1 MDAQRKTQEALEK
14 APEQVAQEAGGR
26 VKDVAGELQQTL
38 RGELTTVVRE
48 AAIEV
53 LTPVARKATTSAAK
67 YAVTKGPEIVKDVV
81 VPRMQKAGGPAALAK
96 AVTSA
101 ATSKVGGAG
110 QLLSKVRPGRRGG
123 ADRAGASGTGRGRR
137 LPVQEYIDIAVPVET
152 AYDQWT
158 QFEEF
163 PKFMRGV
170 EQIEQRDD
178 TTLVWHEKLWG
189 VRRSWVAEITDQ
201 RPNERIAWRS
211 TSGPKN
217 VGVVTFHRLSDR
229 LTRVQVNLDHE
240 PEGLFE
246 KTASGLRYTRR
257 GLESDLKRF
266 KALIEMSDEA
276 TGAWRGRVEEGE
288 VVEQPEQAAEEPE
301 AAEAAEEPEEGE
313 EPEEPEEPE
322 EAQAPSRRRRRRPR
336 DEYEEYDEEEDTEEA
351 DEEPEEEEEVAEERP
366 RPRQR
371 RERTARRA

>member
-1 MDAQRKTQEALEK
+1 MEAQRKTQEALEK
-14 APEQVAQEAGGR
+14 APEQAAQEAGGR
-26 VKDVAGELQQTL
+26 VKDVAGEIQQTL
-38 RGELTTVVRE
+38 RGELTNVVRE

-53 LTPVARKATTSAAK
+53 LGPVARKATTSAAK
-67 YAVTKGPEIVKDVV
+67 YAVTKGPEIVKDMV

-96 AVTSA
+96 A

-110 QLLSKVRPGRRGG
+110 QLLSKAMPGRRGG
-123 ADRAGASGTGRGRR
+123 GEEGAAASGTGRGRR
-137 LPVQEYIDIAVPVET
+137 LPVQEYIDIAVPIET

-211 TSGPKN
+211 TSGPRN

-240 PEGLFE
+240 PQGVFE

-257 GLESDLKRF
+257 ALKSDLKRF
-266 KALIEMSDEA
+266 KAFIEMGEEA

-288 VVEQPEQAAEEPE
+288 VVEEPEGAAEDRGEEREEPE
-301 AAEAAEEPEEGE
+301 E
-313 EPEEPEEPE
+313 EPEEP
-322 EAQAPSRRRRRRPR
+322 APQRRRRPR
-336 DEYEEYDEEEDTEEA
+336 EERDEYEEDQYEEEDTEEPEE
-351 DEEPEEEEEVAEERP
+351 EEPEEEEVAEERP
-366 RPRQR
+366 SPRRR